1 MKKYNFF
8 ILPVFCLFYFLTFVV
23 PVHSQTARDEIAL
36 NRFLSAANF
45 YAYPVPTVKQTP
57 PPAGYK
63 PFYISAYA
71 RHGSRYL
78 VNADEYNKPFDIL
91 KEADKNG
98 VLTEK
103 GKQTLQVLDSLVRM
117 ASGRYGELTPLG
129 ARQHE
134 GIAKRMFTN
143 FPDVFKG
150 PAEIDARSTIVI
162 RCILSMMAECKQLLS
177 MNPSL
182 RIKNDASYHDM
193 YYMNYEDSYFD
204 SLRNNPI
211 VQSKILEF
219 ERANTHPE
227 RLMKSLFNDE
237 DYVKWKIDSFELMH
251 SLFLLACNMQSLDTN
266 LDLYSLFTD
275 EECYDLWKA
284 INFRWYTLYAASP
297 ITKGQVPFVESNL
310 LKNILDTAESSIA
323 KENNSA
329 TLRFGHEVC
338 VLPLACLL
346 EIDNCGLESYESEY
360 LDKYW
365 RNYNIFPMAC
375 NIQFVFFRKKA
386 SDEVLVKILLNEKE
400 DKLPIKSSLAPYYK
414 WTDIKTYYNKKL
426 SSFRPK

>member
-1 MKKYNFF
+1 
-8 ILPVFCLFYFLTFVV
+8 
-23 PVHSQTARDEIAL
+23 
-36 NRFLSAANF
+36 
-45 YAYPVPTVKQTP
+45 
-57 PPAGYK
+57 
-63 PFYISAYA
+63 
-71 RHGSRYL
+71 
-78 VNADEYNKPFDIL
+78 
-91 KEADKNG
+91 
-98 VLTEK
+98 
-103 GKQTLQVLDSLVRM
+103 M
-117 ASGRYGELTPLG
+117 A
-129 ARQHE
+129 
-134 GIAKRMFTN
+134 KWCF
-143 FPDVFKG
+143 
-150 PAEIDARSTIVI
+150 
-162 RCILSMMAECKQLLS
+162 
-177 MNPSL
+177 
-182 RIKNDASYHDM
+182 
-193 YYMNYEDSYFD
+193 NYESGEYEYIEKDGFSIDRGEYVYNWDDSEYRHD
-204 SLRNNPI
+204 DEEEECRN
-211 VQSKILEF
+211 
-219 ERANTHPE
+219 
-227 RLMKSLFNDE
+227 SLFDDE

-297 ITKGQVPFVESNL
+297 ITKGQIPFVESNL

-400 DKLPIKSSLAPYYK
+400 AKLPIKSSLAPYYK
-414 WTDIKTYYNKKL
+414 WTDIKAYYYNKL
-426 SSFRPK
+426 SSFKSK

>member
-1 MKKYNFF
+1 M
-8 ILPVFCLFYFLTFVV
+8 
-23 PVHSQTARDEIAL
+23 
-36 NRFLSAANF
+36 
-45 YAYPVPTVKQTP
+45 
-57 PPAGYK
+57 
-63 PFYISAYA
+63 
-71 RHGSRYL
+71 
-78 VNADEYNKPFDIL
+78 
-91 KEADKNG
+91 
-98 VLTEK
+98 TEK

-251 SLFLLACNMQSLDTN
+251 SLFCLLAICKVLIQILISIP
-266 LDLYSLFTD
+266 Y
-275 EECYDLWKA
+275 
-284 INFRWYTLYAASP
+284 
-297 ITKGQVPFVESNL
+297 L
-310 LKNILDTAESSIA
+310 LMKNVMTYGRLLILDGI
-323 KENNSA
+323 
-329 TLRFGHEVC
+329 HYM
-338 VLPLACLL
+338 LL
-346 EIDNCGLESYESEY
+346 LQSQKGKSL
-360 LDKYW
+360 
-365 RNYNIFPMAC
+365 
-375 NIQFVFFRKKA
+375 
-386 SDEVLVKILLNEKE
+386 LLNQ
-400 DKLPIKSSLAPYYK
+400 
-414 WTDIKTYYNKKL
+414 T
-426 SSFRPK
+426 F